1 MFGAGGGTVS
11 YEEIENVDVILLW
24 GSNAR
29 EAHPIFFHH
38 LMTGLDNGARMY
50 AVDPRRSSSSK
61 FADLWLGLN
70 LGSDVAMSNVVAR
83 EIIAQ
88 GWTNKEFIAHST
100 TGFEAY
106 AASVEPFTLE
116 VGEQLT
122 GVPAAAIAEMA
133 KAYATAETAQI
144 LWTLGITEH
153 HNGVDNVL
161 ALCNLSLLTGH
172 VGRWGSGLVPLRG
185 QNNVQGGGDMG
196 ALPNKFPGFQ
206 DITDPVSHTKF
217 ENAYGVPVPDKNGLH
232 LTLMFEAMERGE
244 ITSCYIIGE
253 NPADSEADIETA
265 RNTLRSLD
273 TLVVQ
278 DIFMTRTAELADVV
292 LPASV
297 GWAESEGTVTSS
309 ERRVQRVRAAVT
321 PPGEAWHD
329 QDIIGELARRMG
341 YDWGHPTSNEL
352 WDELRTMS
360 PLHAGMSYDR
370 LEEHGGLQWPCPDED
385 HIGTPFLHG
394 WLWEDDLGGMPLA
407 PFSVLQPQGPKE
419 ELTEE
424 FPLRMTT
431 GRTLDSYNTGVQSGG
446 FDSPIRSG
454 EALDMNPDDAERLGL
469 VDNEIARV
477 SSPRGSVAMPIRIQP
492 DIPVGLTFTTYH
504 FADLVDINTLTN
516 DAWDKKSGTAEF
528 KAAAIRVDKLGSQEA
543 ADAYDRLFGTNE
555 VSDGGSASHEVS
567 KTDQDNAP
575 QTSSET
581 VTTHG

>member
-11 YEEIENVDVILLW
+11 YEEIEEVDVILLW

-38 LMTGLDNGARMY
+38 LMTGLDNGATMF

-61 FADLWLGLN
+61 FADVWLGLN
-70 LGSDVAMSNVVAR
+70 LGSDVAMSNTVAR
-83 EIIAQ
+83 EIIHQ
-88 GWTNKEFIAHST
+88 GLTNKEFIAHST

-106 AASVEPFTLE
+106 AKSVEPFTLE
-116 VGEQLT
+116 VGEQIT
-122 GVPAAAIAEMA
+122 GVPASAIAEMA
-133 KAYATAETAQI
+133 RAYATADKAQI

-172 VGRWGSGLVPLRG
+172 IGRWGSGLVPLRG

-206 DITDPVSHTKF
+206 DISDPVAHAKF
-217 ENAYGVPVPDKNGLH
+217 SELYGVDLPDKNGLH

-244 ITSCYIIGE
+244 ITSAYIIGE
-253 NPADSEADIETA
+253 NPADSEADIEFA
-265 RNTLRSLD
+265 RSTLRGLD

-297 GWAESEGTVTSS
+297 GWVESDGTVTSS

-341 YDWGHPTSNEL
+341 YDWGKPTSEEL
-352 WDELRTMS
+352 WDELRSLS
-360 PLHAGMSYDR
+360 PLHIGMSYER
-370 LEEHGGLQWPCPDED
+370 LEDGGLQWPCPNLG
-385 HIGTPFLHG
+385 HPGTPFLHG
-394 WLWEDDLGGMPLA
+394 WLWEDDLGDHPLA
-407 PFSVLQPQGPKE
+407 PFSVVEAAGPKE
-419 ELTEE
+419 ELTDE
-424 FPLRMTT
+424 FPIRLTT
-431 GRTLDSYNTGVQSGG
+431 GRALDSYNTGVQSGG
-446 FDSPIRSG
+446 FDSPIRYG
-454 EALDMNPDDAERLGL
+454 DALDVNPADADRLGIVDGEL
-469 VDNEIARV
+469 VKV
-477 SSPRGSVAMPIRIQP
+477 SSPRGSVEMEIRLQP
-492 DIPVGLTFTTYH
+492 EIPVGLTFTTFH
-504 FADLVDINTLTN
+504 FPELVDINVLTS

-528 KAAAIRVDKLGSQEA
+528 KAAAIRIDKI
-543 ADAYDRLFGTNE
+543 
-555 VSDGGSASHEVS
+555 SA
-567 KTDQDNAP
+567 NAGEGE
-575 QTSSET
+575 SN
-581 VTTHG
+581 G